1 MRLIIKKTYA
11 EMSEWAASHI
21 VKRINEFAPT
31 ADKPFILGLPTG
43 STPIGT
49 YRNLIQ
55 MCKEGKVSF
64 KNVVTFNMD
73 EYVGIPENHPES
85 YHTFMYEHFF
95 NHIDIKKENI
105 NILNGNAPDL
115 IKECAEYEERI
126 KSYGGIDLFMGGI
139 GPDGHIAFNEP
150 GSSLTS
156 RTRLKYLTTDTII
169 ANSRFFNNDINLV
182 PKTALTVG
190 VGTVMD
196 SKEVMILANGHN
208 KARALQHAVE
218 EGVSQMWTVSV
229 LQLHPHGIIVCDDA
243 STVELKV
250 GTVNYFKDIEKTDR
264 DL

>member
-1 MRLIIKKTYA
+1 
-11 EMSEWAASHI
+11 MSEWAASHI